1 MAAQESRDSCTET
14 REQIMQATYRALC
27 TKGFANLTM
36 QAIADEF
43 EKSKATLHYHYDT
56 KNELMTAFLDYL
68 IDRFVS
74 KVEAVESGDP
84 KTDMATMVTALL
96 HGPADNPD
104 FQTAMLELRSQ
115 IPYNDEF
122 RTQFDE
128 NDRAI
133 RERIADIVRDG
144 QEVDLFDD
152 RDPDRIATD
161 IMVMVDGA
169 RTRSV
174 VHEDGEVVDATHAMI
189 ERYLGVELQREEL

>member
-1 MAAQESRDSCTET
+1 MSAQESRDSCTET
-14 REQIMQATYRALC
+14 REQIMKATYRALC
-27 TKGFANLTM
+27 TKGYANLTM

-56 KNELMTAFLDYL
+56 KDELMTAFLEYL

-74 KVEAVESGDP
+74 KIEAVETNDP
-84 KTDMATMVTALL
+84 KADMATMVGALL
-96 HGPADNPD
+96 RGPVDNPD
-104 FQTAMLELRSQ
+104 FQTAMLELRAQ
-115 IPYNDEF
+115 IPYNEVF
-122 RTQFDE
+122 REQFDQ

-144 QEVDLFDD
+144 QEVGLYVD
-152 RDPDRIATD
+152 RDPNRIATD

-174 VHEDGEVVDATHAMI
+174 VHDDDEVVDATHAMI
-189 ERYLGVELQREEL
+189 ERYLGVELQEEV